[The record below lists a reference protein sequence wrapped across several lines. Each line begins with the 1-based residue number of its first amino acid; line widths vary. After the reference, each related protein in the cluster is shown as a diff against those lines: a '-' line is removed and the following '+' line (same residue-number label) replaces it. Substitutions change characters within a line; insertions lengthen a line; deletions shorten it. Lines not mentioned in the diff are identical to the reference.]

1 MAKSGNQRK
10 KTASRVQTVGERK
23 GKIRLDG
30 HSLTLEDLRKIARGS
45 VTLTIASSAAREVRH
60 SAKLVDRAAHGEDP
74 RYGIN
79 TGFGRFCNIRISEK
93 ELRELQV
100 NLIRSHAAGVGDPCA
115 PEEVRLAIALRAN
128 ALVSGN
134 SGIRIEVIQ
143 LLLDLYNHD
152 VLPRIPRQGSVGAC
166 GDLAPLSHLALV
178 LIGEGEALVSGKW
191 ISGKRALAS
200 AGLKPVRLEAKEGL
214 SLING
219 VQVSVAMLA
228 RACHL
233 AEFLVDAADLTLSM
247 SLEGF
252 LGSLQ
257 PFDARIHEVRPH
269 PGQATVAENVRR
281 LLRGSKILKS
291 HENCDRVQDPYSF
304 RCAPQVHG
312 SVRDA
317 LEWIGQ
323 TIEREAN
330 SSTDNPLVFSHE
342 GDILSGG
349 NFHGAPVAHAADLL
363 AIVLCDLASISER
376 RCEKL
381 VNPDTSRG
389 LPAFLSREE
398 GLQSGWMMAH
408 VTASALVSRM
418 KVLSHPASV
427 DSMVTSAGTEDHV
440 SMSTHA
446 SEKALECA
454 HQTARVVGIELLV
467 AMDALGLRRPL
478 KSGKRLEDRFK
489 ALREVLPGHDGDR
502 VLSPEI
508 EQAAQVIEEGLL
520 IRP

>member
-1 MAKSGNQRK
+1 MAKSGKARK
-10 KTASRVQTVGERK
+10 GLNSKSKSAPTKK
-23 GKIRLDG
+23 GKILLDG
-30 HSLTLEDLRKIARGS
+30 HSLTLADLRKIAIGS
-45 VTLTIASSAAREVRH
+45 VSLSIASSAAREVRH
-60 SAKLVDRAAHGEDP
+60 SAKLIDGAAHGEEP

-100 NLIRSHAAGVGDPCA
+100 NLIRSHAAGVGEPCS

-128 ALVSGN
+128 ALASGN
-134 SGIRIEVIQ
+134 CGIRLEVIQ
-143 LLLDLYNHD
+143 LLLDLYNKD
-152 VLPRIPRQGSVGAC
+152 VLPKIPRQGSVGAS

-191 ISGKRALAS
+191 VSGKKALA
-200 AGLKPVRLEAKEGL
+200 AAKLKPIRLEAKEGL

-233 AEFLVDAADLTLSM
+233 AEFLVDAADLTLAM

-257 PFDARIHEVRPH
+257 PFDERIHEVRPH
-269 PGQATVAENVRR
+269 PGQSTVAGHVRR
-281 LLRGSKILKS
+281 LLKGSKILKS

-381 VNPDTSRG
+381 LNPDTSRG
-389 LPAFLSREE
+389 LPAFLSRAE

-408 VTASALVSRM
+408 VTSSALVSRM

-454 HQTARVVGIELLV
+454 HQAARVVGIELLV
-467 AMDALGLRRPL
+467 ALDAIDLRRPL
-478 KSGKRLEDRFK
+478 RSGKRMESRIT
-489 ALREVLPGHDGDR
+489 ALRKEIPGKGKDR

-508 EQAAQVIEEGLL
+508 EKAAQVIEDGNL

>member
-1 MAKSGNQRK
+1 MAKSGNPRK
-10 KTASRVQTVGERK
+10 KPNSASRPAQRSK
-23 GKIRLDG
+23 GKIRLNG

-45 VTLTIASSAAREVRH
+45 VSLSIAASAAKEVRH
-60 SAKLVDRAAHGEDP
+60 AARLVDRAAHGEEP

-100 NLIRSHAAGVGDPCA
+100 NLIRSHAAGVGEPCA

-128 ALVSGN
+128 ALLSGN
-134 SGIRIEVIQ
+134 SGIRLEVIQ

-152 VLPRIPRQGSVGAC
+152 ILPKIPRQGSVGAC

-191 ISGKRALAS
+191 VSGKKALS
-200 AGLKPVRLEAKEGL
+200 KVGLKPVRLEAKEGL

-233 AEFLVDAADLTLSM
+233 AEYLVEAADLTLSM

-257 PFDARIHEVRPH
+257 PFDERIHKVRPH
-269 PGQATVAENVRR
+269 PGQATVAQNVRR
-281 LLRGSKILKS
+281 LLKGSKILKS

-330 SSTDNPLVFSHE
+330 SSTDNPLVFSHDE
-342 GDILSGG
+342 DILSGG

-467 AMDALGLRRPL
+467 AMDALDLRRPL
-478 KSGKRLEDRFK
+478 KSGQRLEARLK
-489 ALREVLPGHDGDR
+489 ALRNEIPSRGGDR

-508 EQAAQVIEEGLL
+508 EKAAQVIEDGTL
-520 IRP
+520 IQP